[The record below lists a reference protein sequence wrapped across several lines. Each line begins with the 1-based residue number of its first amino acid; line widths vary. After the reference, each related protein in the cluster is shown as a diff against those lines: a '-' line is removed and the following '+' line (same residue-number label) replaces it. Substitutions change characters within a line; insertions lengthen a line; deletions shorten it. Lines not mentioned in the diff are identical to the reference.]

1 MKFKSLIIALLLLPF
16 AAKAQYA
23 GAMLEINST
32 DGVYQVGDSI
42 KVWATIFPDCAPILE
57 FTVEKNM
64 TSVLN
69 KRAVALTEGK
79 HLIYAERCSEAAH
92 YVYMLGLPGAKKAG
106 ADASVVGAIVS
117 PSNFIAGYAPPK
129 DLRKFWEK
137 QIARMRKMPLEVESK
152 AAPLEKTDQS
162 GYTCLDIEIPMPEG
176 NPVRAYL
183 VYPTDAP
190 EKSLPIVIRA
200 HAAGV
205 KGKWCQCSVDQ
216 TIKDAQRGGGAI
228 ALDINAHGM
237 LNGQPQSY
245 YDDLDAGELKGYS
258 TRDFTGHEDFYFR
271 LMYLRLVRAIDY
283 LVTLPQWD
291 GERIAILGESQG
303 GAQAA
308 AIAGIDNRVTAASLR
323 VPAFMDIAGKF
334 DGRRGSWPGTYSR
347 TPEKYAEVLPY
358 YDAACLLTL
367 TKAALF
373 FEAGLVD
380 YTCPPACVAAGYNN
394 APVTDKTIV
403 FFPYRPHTTGPMD
416 QRFSQRW
423 RNEIMTP
430 REKWLNDYL
439 KFIRK

>member
-1 MKFKSLIIALLLLPF
+1 MKIKSLIIALLLLPF
-16 AAKAQYA
+16 AARAQYE
-23 GAMLEINST
+23 GAMLELNSR

-42 KVWATIFPDCAPILE
+42 KVWATVFEGCSPVLE
-57 FTVEKNM
+57 FSVQKNM
-64 TSVLN
+64 LKELSRKTVTL
-69 KRAVALTEGK
+69 KTGK
-79 HLIYAERCSEAAH
+79 HLVYAERCLEPAH
-92 YVYMLGLPGAKKAG
+92 YVYLLGIPGTKKAG
-106 ADASVVGAIVS
+106 EKASSVGAIVS
-117 PSNFIAGYAPPK
+117 HKSFRAGYAAPK
-129 DLRKFWEK
+129 DLRKFWDK
-137 QIARMRKMPLEVESK
+137 QIAKMRKMPLTVESK
-152 AAPLEKTDQS
+152 PTPQEKYSQD
-162 GYTCLDIEIPMPEG
+162 GYTCLDIEIPMPVG

-183 VYPTDAP
+183 VYPSDAQD
-190 EKSLPIVIRA
+190 KSLPIVIRA

-205 KGKWCQCSVDQ
+205 KGQWCQCSVDQ
-216 TIKDAQRGGGAI
+216 AIKDAKRGGGAI

-245 YDDLDAGELKGYS
+245 YDDLDAGELHKYS

-308 AIAGIDNRVTAASLR
+308 ALAGIDNRITAASLR
-323 VPAFMDIAGKF
+323 VPAFMDVAARF
-334 DGRRGSWPGTYSR
+334 DERAGSWPQAYGR
-347 TPEKYAEVLPY
+347 KAEEFINVLPY

-367 TKAALF
+367 TKAKLF

-394 APVTDKTIV
+394 APVADKTIV

-416 QRFSQRW
+416 KRFSQRW
-423 RNEIMTP
+423 RDEIMTP
-430 REKWLNDYL
+430 REQWLNDYL
-439 KFIRK
+439 K

>member
-1 MKFKSLIIALLLLPF
+1 MKIRSLIIAVLLLPF
-16 AAKAQYA
+16 VAQAQYA

-42 KVWATIFPDCAPILE
+42 KVWATVFPECSPILE

-64 TSVLN
+64 NSVLSKKKIVLN
-69 KRAVALTEGK
+69 EGK
-79 HLIYAERCSEAAH
+79 HLIYAEPCQEAAH
-92 YVYMLGLPGAKKAG
+92 YVYMLGVPGAKRAG

-117 PSNFIAGYAPPK
+117 PKNFLAGYAPPK
-129 DLRKFWEK
+129 DLRKFWNK
-137 QIARMRKMPLEVESK
+137 QIAKIRKMPLTVQSNP
-152 AAPLEKTDQS
+152 APQEKENQD

-205 KGKWCQCSVDQ
+205 KGQWCQCSVDQ
-216 TIKDAQRGGGAI
+216 TIKDAQRGSGAI

-237 LNGQPQSY
+237 HNGQPQSY
-245 YDDLDAGELKGYS
+245 YDELDSGELKGYS
-258 TRDFTGHEDFYFR
+258 TRAFNGHEDFYFR
-271 LMYLRLVRAIDY
+271 LMYLRIVRAIDY

-308 AIAGIDNRVTAASLR
+308 ALAGIDNRITAASLR
-323 VPAFMDIAGKF
+323 VPAFMDIAAKF
-334 DGRRGSWPGTYSR
+334 DGRLGSWPATYSR
-347 TPEKYAEVLPY
+347 QPEKHADILPY
-358 YDAACLLTL
+358 YDAACLLSM
-367 TKAALF
+367 TKAKLF

-380 YTCPPACVAAGYNN
+380 YTCPPACVAAGYSN
-394 APVTDKTIV
+394 ASSTDKTIV
-403 FFPYRPHTTGPMD
+403 FFPYRPHTTGQMD
-416 QRFSQRW
+416 KRFSQRW
-423 RNEIMTP
+423 RDEIMTP

-439 KFIRK
+439 R

>member
-1 MKFKSLIIALLLLPF
+1 MKRFYLIIALLLLPF
-16 AAKAQYA
+16 AARAQYE
-23 GAMLEINST
+23 GAMLELNSR

-42 KVWATIFPDCAPILE
+42 KVWATVFEGCSPVLE
-57 FTVEKNM
+57 FSVQKNM
-64 TSVLN
+64 LKELSRKTVTL
-69 KRAVALTEGK
+69 KTGK
-79 HLIYAERCSEAAH
+79 HLVYAERCLEPAH
-92 YVYMLGLPGAKKAG
+92 YVYLLGIPGTKKAG
-106 ADASVVGAIVS
+106 EKASSVGAIVS
-117 PSNFIAGYAPPK
+117 HKSFRAGYAAPK
-129 DLRKFWEK
+129 DLRKFWDK
-137 QIARMRKMPLEVESK
+137 QIAKMRKMPLTVESK
-152 AAPLEKTDQS
+152 PTPQEKYSQD

-183 VYPTDAP
+183 VYPSDAQD
-190 EKSLPIVIRA
+190 KSLPIVIRA

-205 KGKWCQCSVDQ
+205 KGQWCQCSVDQ
-216 TIKDAQRGGGAI
+216 AIKDAKRGGGAI

-245 YDDLDAGELKGYS
+245 YDDLDAGELHKYS

-308 AIAGIDNRVTAASLR
+308 ALAGIDKRITAASLR
-323 VPAFMDIAGKF
+323 VPAFMDVAARF
-334 DGRRGSWPGTYSR
+334 DERAGSWPQTYGR
-347 TPEKYAEVLPY
+347 KAEEFINVLPY

-367 TKAALF
+367 TKAKLF

-394 APVTDKTIV
+394 APVADKTIV
-403 FFPYRPHTTGPMD
+403 FFPYRPHSTGPMD
-416 QRFSQRW
+416 KRFSQRW
-423 RNEIMTP
+423 RDEIMTP
-430 REKWLNDYL
+430 REQWLNDYL
-439 KFIRK
+439 K

>member
-1 MKFKSLIIALLLLPF
+1 MKIKSLIIALLLLPF
-16 AAKAQYA
+16 AARAQYE
-23 GAMLEINST
+23 GAMLELNSR
-32 DGVYQVGDSI
+32 DGVYQVDDSI
-42 KVWATIFPDCAPILE
+42 KVWATVFEGCSPVLE
-57 FTVEKNM
+57 FSVQKNM
-64 TSVLN
+64 LKELSRKTVTL
-69 KRAVALTEGK
+69 KTGK
-79 HLIYAERCSEAAH
+79 HLVYAERCQEPAH
-92 YVYMLGLPGAKKAG
+92 YVYMLGIPGTKKAG
-106 ADASVVGAIVS
+106 EKASSVGAIVS
-117 PSNFIAGYAPPK
+117 HKSFRAGYAAPK
-129 DLRKFWEK
+129 DLRKFWDK
-137 QIARMRKMPLEVESK
+137 QIAKMRKMPLTVESK
-152 AAPLEKTDQS
+152 PTPQEKYSQD

-183 VYPTDAP
+183 VYPSDAQD
-190 EKSLPIVIRA
+190 KSLPIVIRA

-205 KGKWCQCSVDQ
+205 KGQWCQCSVDQ
-216 TIKDAQRGGGAI
+216 AIKDAKRGGGAI

-245 YDDLDAGELKGYS
+245 YDDLDAGELHKYS

-308 AIAGIDNRVTAASLR
+308 ALAGIDKRITAASLR
-323 VPAFMDIAGKF
+323 VPAFMDVAARF
-334 DGRRGSWPGTYSR
+334 DERAGSWPQAYGR
-347 TPEKYAEVLPY
+347 KAEEFINVLPY

-367 TKAALF
+367 TKAKLF

-394 APVTDKTIV
+394 APVADKTIV

-416 QRFSQRW
+416 KRFSQRW
-423 RNEIMTP
+423 RDEIMTP
-430 REKWLNDYL
+430 REQWLNDYL
-439 KFIRK
+439 K